1 MFEKIS
7 LVLKIPTLII
17 CCNISKVF
25 DLISRYNLS
34 LRYDNKF
41 LYNVANGD
49 YRKAR
54 RVIQSIIN
62 LARPMFQW
70 TSLGM
75 KIKLVILDIRH
86 VDINLQLNHNAE
98 RTLYVHRISSIYIK
112 NDDMCYSRDVSP
124 FEIFLHFLG
133 GLLRISPKTTHWMLI
148 TTITFLMM
156 Y

>member
-1 MFEKIS
+1 
-7 LVLKIPTLII
+7 
-17 CCNISKVF
+17 
-25 DLISRYNLS
+25 
-34 LRYDNKF
+34 
-41 LYNVANGD
+41 
-49 YRKAR
+49 
-54 RVIQSIIN
+54 
-62 LARPMFQW
+62 MFQW

-98 RTLYVHRISSIYIK
+98 RTLYVHRISSFYIK

-148 TTITFLMM
+148 ITIIFLMM